1 MVTKDGMRRPATRA
15 SFDRGARALG
25 VGGLARSPET
35 AGPSHSHSMEFGTRR
50 LEACKRVA
58 TGAEC
63 PRLAP
68 RQARPAPRAAI
79 QRMQRVT
86 SYGSVSNDV
95 TL

>member
-1 MVTKDGMRRPATRA
+1 
-15 SFDRGARALG
+15 
-25 VGGLARSPET
+25 
-35 AGPSHSHSMEFGTRR
+35 MEFGTRR

-79 QRMQRVT
+79 QRMQRV
-86 SYGSVSNDV
+86 
-95 TL
+95 